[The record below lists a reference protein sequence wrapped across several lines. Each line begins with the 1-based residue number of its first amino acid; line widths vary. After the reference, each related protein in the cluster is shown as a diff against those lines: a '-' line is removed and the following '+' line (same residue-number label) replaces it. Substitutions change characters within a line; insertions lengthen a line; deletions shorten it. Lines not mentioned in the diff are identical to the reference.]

1 MKATK
6 SLDQRFSPVDDG
18 VAWNDLIEGNQEGLE
33 KLYSTYST
41 VLFRYGMAIRAD
53 SSLIKDCIQELF
65 VDLWKYRSKLRK
77 GSEVKLYLFKALS
90 NRVFKELSTEKKN
103 QQKQE
108 KLCYDLVFLEESAE
122 DKLIANQRNESLE
135 KKLQIGLEKL
145 SPRQKE
151 LIQLIFFEN
160 QSYEFSS
167 KILGITIDSC
177 YTLAWKA
184 IANLKKGI
192 LVFWWFIG

>member
-1 MKATK
+1 MKAAN
-6 SLDQRFSPVDDG
+6 SLDHSFSAADDG
-18 VAWNDLIEGNQEGLE
+18 MAWSELIEGNKEGLE
-33 KLYSTYST
+33 KLYNTYSP
-41 VLFRYGMAIRAD
+41 VLFRYGMAIKAE
-53 SSLIKDCIQELF
+53 SSLVKDCIQELF
-65 VDLWKYRSKLRK
+65 VDLWKYRTKLRK
-77 GSEVKLYLFKALS
+77 DSDVKLYLFKALS
-90 NRVFKELSTEKKN
+90 NRVFKELSIEKKN

-122 DKLIANQRNESLE
+122 DMLITNQRNESLQ
-135 KKLQIGLEKL
+135 KKLQLALEKL
-145 SPRQKE
+145 PPRQKE
-151 LIQLIFFEN
+151 LIQLLFFEN

-192 LVFWWFIG
+192 LVFCCFIG